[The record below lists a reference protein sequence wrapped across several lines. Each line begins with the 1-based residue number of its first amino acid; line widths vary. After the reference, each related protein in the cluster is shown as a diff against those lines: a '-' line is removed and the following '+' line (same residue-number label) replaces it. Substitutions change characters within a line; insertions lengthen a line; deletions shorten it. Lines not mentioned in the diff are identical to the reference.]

1 MMPGSSGRIK
11 EAIMSVSA
19 AELIELSGARAD
31 ESLDDIIRRA
41 ESRARESGIA
51 YRGQL
56 FPDEAWRLAREYPG
70 ARLVDLRTREELTL
84 VGRVPGAVEMAW
96 RLFGFGD
103 WELNP
108 HFLED
113 FKKTFLPG
121 DTILLLCRSG
131 VRSHE
136 AAELLASEGF
146 PNCFNVL
153 QGFEGDKNEA
163 GQRVI
168 AGWKVRGLP
177 WSQ

>member
-1 MMPGSSGRIK
+1 MSGSAKKG
-11 EAIMSVSA
+11 
-19 AELIELSGARAD
+19 IERTD
-31 ESLDDIIRRA
+31 ESLDDIIHRA
-41 ESRARESGIA
+41 ESRARESGAA

-56 FPDEAWRLAREYPG
+56 TPGEAWRLAREYPG
-70 ARLVDLRTREELTL
+70 ARLVDLRTQEELTL
-84 VGRVPGAVEMAW
+84 VGRVPGAVEVEW
-96 RLFGFGD
+96 RSFRD

-108 HFLED
+108 HFLGD
-113 FKKTFLPG
+113 IKKTFPPT
-121 DTILLLCRSG
+121 DMILLLCRSG

-146 PNCFNVL
+146 PHCFDIL
-153 QGFEGDKNEA
+153 EGFEGDKNEA